1 MFRWPEFRWRAPD
14 LTRLFVGQ
22 HIVNGVSVGVGIIAI
37 ALAASAIFGFTAG
50 QPATLGA
57 ISASISDL
65 PAPWREKARSMGFG
79 FALALLSTIA
89 IQLALPWPLAAL
101 LTIGAIAFAGGMVTG
116 LGRWAIAVGMQAVIP
131 MVFVLGFPRE
141 TYATAL
147 RIEALFAAGGVA
159 YIAFALLATVVT
171 DASARR
177 LVASE
182 AIREFSIY
190 LRTVAAVFDPETD
203 LAAAYG
209 AAIRQQAALAEQL
222 QSTRSLLLDHASRTR
237 ERLRLAA
244 TIGVL
249 LDAFDALVAAQCDVA
264 LIRETPV
271 AAVVFRRIRTA
282 LRVGALDVGHL
293 SLELLTTDRPTLPP
307 DHHVTIDALKREAAV
322 VESDSASDKPVRE
335 ALLASTR
342 RIILALENIRRLEK
356 TLSDNE
362 TAEGV
367 VGGVNLAAFIP
378 KRSYSLAALGPHFT
392 PASPVLR
399 HSVRLALAMMAGAII
414 AQFLGDSGHGNWVL
428 LTIAVV
434 MRPTYGLTRQRRD
447 DRVVGTLI
455 GCVIAAG
462 AVAWLPA
469 GALVAVQGVSL
480 AVVHSFA
487 RLNYRLA
494 SVGASVMAL
503 VSLHLVQPS
512 LPAPVLARLADTLIG
527 AAIAHLFSY
536 VWPHWEFREA
546 PQVATRLLARLAA
559 FANVA
564 LNAEAGVHDYR
575 LARRNMIE
583 ALAAL
588 SDSAGRMSIEPTAT
602 RKGLDEMAALLI
614 ASYGLVAQFSAARL
628 DARLGVAP
636 APDSATRD
644 WLQAQ
649 LAPKAGE
656 TPTDAPAPSGPLA
669 AATLAVIDGARRYR
683 RACDI
688 EAGGE

>member
-1 MFRWPEFRWRAPD
+1 MFRWLKFRWRAPD
-14 LTRLFVGQ
+14 FTRLFVGQ
-22 HIVNGVSVGVGIIAI
+22 HIVNGVSVGVGVIAV

-50 QPATLGA
+50 QPVTLGA

-65 PAPWREKARSMGFG
+65 PAPWRDKARAMGFG
-79 FALALLSTIA
+79 FALALISTAA
-89 IQLALPWPLAAL
+89 IQLALPWPPVAL

-116 LGRWAIAVGMQAVIP
+116 LGRWAVAVGMQAVIP
-131 MVFVLGFPRE
+131 MVFMLGFPRE
-141 TYATAL
+141 TFAIAM
-147 RIEALFAAGGVA
+147 RIEALFAIGGLA
-159 YIAFALLATVVT
+159 YIAFALLATVIT

-190 LRTVAAVFDPETD
+190 LRTVAAVFEPETD

-222 QSTRSLLLDHASRTR
+222 QSTRSLLLDHASRTP

-271 AAVVFRRIRTA
+271 AAAVLHRIRTA
-282 LRVGALDVGHL
+282 LRVGALDVEHL
-293 SLELLTTDRPTLPP
+293 SLELLTTARPTLPP
-307 DHHVTIDALKREAAV
+307 DHHVAIDALKREAAV
-322 VESDSASDKPVRE
+322 ESDAASDEPSRE

-342 RIILALENIRRLEK
+342 RIILALDNIRRLEK
-356 TLSDNE
+356 TISDDE
-362 TAEGV
+362 TAEGAI
-367 VGGVNLAAFIP
+367 GGVNLAAFIP

-392 PASPVLR
+392 LASPVLR
-399 HSVRLALAMMAGAII
+399 YSVRLALAMMAGAII

-434 MRPTYGLTRQRRD
+434 MRANYGLTRQRRD

-469 GALVAVQGVSL
+469 GALVAVQGLSL
-480 AVVHSFA
+480 AVLHSFV

-512 LPAPVLARLADTLIG
+512 LAAPVLARLADTLVG

-546 PQVATRLLARLAA
+546 PGVATRLLARLAV
-559 FANVA
+559 FASVA
-564 LNAEAGVHDYR
+564 LNPDAGVHDYR

-636 APDSATRD
+636 APDRAARD

-656 TPTDAPAPSGPLA
+656 TLTEAPAPSGPIA
-669 AATLAVIDGARRYR
+669 ASALAVVEAAQRYR
-683 RACDI
+683 RACQI
-688 EAGGE
+688 EAREG